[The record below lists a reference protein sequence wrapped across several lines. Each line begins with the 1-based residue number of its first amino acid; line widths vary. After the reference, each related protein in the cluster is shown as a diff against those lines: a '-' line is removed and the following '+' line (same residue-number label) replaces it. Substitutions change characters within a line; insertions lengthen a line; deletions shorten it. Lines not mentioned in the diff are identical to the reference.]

1 MISRELVGA
10 ESAKVPKQIRH
21 VIKLFA
27 AENHFS
33 SKVDNFLN
41 LRKVCLRAIAIYRD
55 TVADLRENKG
65 FNQGGD
71 DGGWQFDYLRR

>member
-1 MISRELVGA
+1 MISHKLVCA
-10 ESAKVPKQIRH
+10 QPAQVPKQIRH

-41 LRKVCLRAIAIYRD
+41 PRKVCLRTIAIYRD

-71 DGGWQFDYLRR
+71 DGRWQVVP